1 MSEDFR
7 FWKSSIFDGF
17 VFFRYVCN
25 FGGGVGI
32 FDAHGWIRLEI
43 SLRLLA
49 TRPQMAGSRPH
60 LEGYPFFFHGF
71 LRGSPRGPLGPLQ
84 GTLYVYA

>member
-49 TRPQMAGSRPH
+49 TRPQMDGSRPH
-60 LEGYPFFFHGF
+60 SRKVCYFFCVFFHF
-71 LRGSPRGPLGPLQ
+71 SKLLFF
-84 GTLYVYA
+84 VYAFF